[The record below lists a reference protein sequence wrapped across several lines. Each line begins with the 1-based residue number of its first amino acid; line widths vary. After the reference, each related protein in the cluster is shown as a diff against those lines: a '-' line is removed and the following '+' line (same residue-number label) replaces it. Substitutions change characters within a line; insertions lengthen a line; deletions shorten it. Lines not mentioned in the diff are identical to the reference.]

1 MKKQLLENLE
11 DMADTNVT
19 LAFKDAQVIPPFFME
34 GSNDKEERYNRD
46 DTDDTDDIL

>member
-1 MKKQLLENLE
+1 MKNQLLENLKGI
-11 DMADTNVT
+11 ADTNVT

-34 GSNDKEERYNRD
+34 GTNDIEERYDRD